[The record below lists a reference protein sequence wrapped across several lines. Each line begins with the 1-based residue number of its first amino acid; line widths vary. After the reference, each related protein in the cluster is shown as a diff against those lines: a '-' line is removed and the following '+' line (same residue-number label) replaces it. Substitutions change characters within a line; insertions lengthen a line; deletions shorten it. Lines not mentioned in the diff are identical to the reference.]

1 VVVTPERLRQ
11 IERLFHEA
19 RERAPAERDAW
30 LARACAN
37 DPTLRR
43 EVESL
48 LAQPPTGLI
57 DAPLGALVVE
67 LVPPPAPRLAPGSSV
82 GPYRIERLLDVGGM
96 GEVYRARDPKLER
109 DVAIKI
115 LPHLCTNHPERLAR
129 FEREARMLAALN
141 HPNIGAIYGLEEV
154 DGARALVLELV
165 EGETL
170 ADRIQRGPA
179 PVRDALT
186 IARQIADALDAAHE
200 KGIVHRDLKPA
211 NVKVPPDGIVKVLD
225 FGLAKAATGE
235 GLTPDLTRSPTGSAC
250 GTQEGTILGTT
261 AYMSPEQAR
270 GQAVDKRTDIWA
282 FGCVLYEMLT
292 GHVAFPGETVSD
304 TIAAILG
311 REPDW
316 AALPAT
322 TPPMVGRLL
331 HRSLEKDP
339 KRRLRDIAD
348 ARAELDDELEG
359 GKALAM
365 AVPRPTVVSAHSPWS
380 RWAAIILIAL
390 VLALA
395 VWGVRRLNPAP
406 ENPLSNATFTR
417 LTNFEGDETQATLS
431 PDGKFAAFLSD
442 RDGPLDLWL
451 TQVGSGRVVNLT
463 PTSHMPG
470 LRPVRNIGFSGDGSE
485 IWFGGAPFGRMRIM
499 PMMGGPPRLFLVDR
513 AVEVAWSPDGARI
526 VYHTDA
532 PGDPMFVADRTGAGA
547 RQIFVD
553 PIVGGHLHHQAWS
566 PDGRWIYFARGIQD
580 TWQMDLWRIAAS
592 GGQPERLTHHDAYVG
607 FPTPASDRNVLYI
620 AEDHEGSGPWLWA
633 LDTNSRATR
642 RVAYGTEQYLSI
654 AGSADHRR
662 LLASVANPSAS
673 LWTVP
678 ILDRPA
684 EDADAKQMLLPTVRA
699 LAPRLAGR
707 SLFYLSSQGTGDGL
721 WRFEDGKAVE
731 ILRGSD
737 EALFEP
743 PAVSADGR
751 QLAVSLRRD
760 GKLRLHVLSADGGDL
775 QSLAEPIDIRGSVS
789 WSPDGKWIVAGGI
802 DDRGPGL
809 FKIPLDHGAAVRL
822 IAGSARDPVWSPSG
836 DLIVYT
842 GANVSVDAPLMAI
855 RADGTNVELPAIRL
869 RFDGKR
875 YRFLPNGL
883 ALVYTQGPF
892 PAQDFWLLDL
902 VTKKSRQLSR
912 LNNSAATQSFDV
924 TADGKQIV
932 FDRVRENSYIVLI
945 DLAQ

>member
-1 VVVTPERLRQ
+1 MTSERLRQ
-11 IERLFHEA
+11 IELLFHEA
-19 RERAPAERDAW
+19 RERTPAERDAF
-30 LARACAN
+30 LARACAD

-48 LAQPPTGLI
+48 LAQPPKGVI
-57 DAPLGALVVE
+57 DAPLGALVAE
-67 LVPPPAPRLAPGSSV
+67 LVTPPVPRLAPGSSV

-96 GEVYRARDPKLER
+96 GEVYRARDTTLGR

-115 LPHLCTNHPERLAR
+115 LPRHFTADPERLAR
-129 FEREARMLAALN
+129 FEREARLLAALN
-141 HPNIGAIYGLEEV
+141 HPNIGAIYGLEAA
-154 DGARALVLELV
+154 DGVRALVLELV

-179 PVRDALT
+179 PVTDALP

-211 NVKVPPDGIVKVLD
+211 NIKVTPDGVVKVLD

-235 GLTPDLTRSPTGSAC
+235 WQSSTVTMG
-250 GTQEGTILGTT
+250 GTQEGTILGTA

-292 GHVAFPGETVSD
+292 GHVAFPGGTVSD
-304 TIAAILG
+304 TIVKILE

-316 AALPAT
+316 AALPAA
-322 TPPMVGRLL
+322 TPPMVARLL
-331 HRSLEKDP
+331 QRSLEKDP

-348 ARAELDDELEG
+348 ARAELDDALEG
-359 GKALAM
+359 GKAPAM
-365 AVPRPTVVSAHSPWS
+365 AVGRPPVVSAHSWWS

-390 VLALA
+390 ASALA
-395 VWGVRRLNPAP
+395 GWSVRRLNPAP
-406 ENPLSNATFTR
+406 ENPLSSATFTR
-417 LTNFEGDETQATLS
+417 LTNFEGDEADATLS
-431 PDGKFAAFLSD
+431 PDGKFATFLSN
-442 RDGPLDLWL
+442 RDGPLDVWL
-451 TQVGSGRVVNLT
+451 TQVGSGRFLNLT
-463 PTSHMPG
+463 RESHVPG

-485 IWFGGAPFGRMRIM
+485 IWFSGAPVGRMRIM
-499 PMMGGPPRLFLVDR
+499 PMMGGPPRPFLVDR
-513 AVEVAWSPDGARI
+513 TVEVVWSSDGARM

-532 PGDPMFVADRTGAGA
+532 PGDPMFVADRAGVGA
-547 RQIFVD
+547 RQVFVD
-553 PIVGGHLHHQAWS
+553 PIVGGHSHHQAWS
-566 PDGRWIYFARGIQD
+566 PDGRWIYFARGIFS
-580 TWQMDLWRIAAS
+580 TRQMDLWRIAAS
-592 GGQPERLTHHDAYVG
+592 GGQPERLTSHNAYVA
-607 FPTPASDRNVLYI
+607 FPTPIDDRNVLYI
-620 AEDHEGSGPWLWA
+620 AQDHDGSGPWLRA

-642 RVAYGTEQYLSI
+642 RVAYGTEHYLSI
-654 AGSADHRR
+654 ATSADHRR
-662 LLASVANPSAS
+662 LVASVANPTAS

-684 EDADAKQMLLPTVRA
+684 EEGDAKPMALPTVRA

-707 SLFYLSSQGTGDGL
+707 SLFYLSSPGTGDGL

-731 ILRGSD
+731 ILKGSD

-751 QLAVSLRRD
+751 RLAVILRRD
-760 GKLRLHVLSADGGDL
+760 GTRRLHVLSADGGDL
-775 QSLAEPIDIRGSVS
+775 QSLAEPIDIEGSVC

-802 DDRGPGL
+802 DDSGPGL
-809 FKIPLDHGAAVRL
+809 FKIPLDHGAPVRL
-822 IAGSARDPVWSPSG
+822 IAGTARDPVWSSSG

-842 GANVSVDAPLMAI
+842 GANVSVDAPLLAI
-855 RADGTNVELPAIRL
+855 RADGARVELPAIRL
-869 RFDGKR
+869 RVEGQR
-875 YRFLPNGL
+875 YRFVPNGL
-883 ALVYTQGPF
+883 ALVYAQGPF

-932 FDRVRENSYIVLI
+932 FDRVRENSDIVLI
-945 DLAQ
+945 DLAR

>member
-1 VVVTPERLRQ
+1 VTPERLRE
-11 IERLFHEA
+11 IERLFHAA
-19 RERAPAERDAW
+19 RERPPAERDAW
-30 LARACAN
+30 LARACSD

-48 LAQPPTGLI
+48 LAQPPAGMI
-57 DAPLGALVVE
+57 DAPVGALVAE
-67 LVPPPAPRLAPGSSV
+67 LVSAPAPRLASGSSV

-96 GEVYRARDPKLER
+96 GEVYRARDPKLGR

-115 LPHLCTNHPERLAR
+115 LPHVFTNHPERLAR

-141 HPNIGAIYGLEEV
+141 HPNVGAIYGLEEA
-154 DGARALVLELV
+154 DGVRALVLELV

-170 ADRIQRGPA
+170 ADRIQRGPV
-179 PVRDALT
+179 PVTDALT

-211 NVKVPPDGIVKVLD
+211 NVKVTPDGVVKVLD

-235 GLTPDLTRSPTGSAC
+235 GLTADYTRSPTGTAG

-261 AYMSPEQAR
+261 AYMSPEQSR

-292 GHVAFPGETVSD
+292 GRVAFRGETMSD
-304 TIAAILG
+304 TIAAILR

-322 TPPMVGRLL
+322 TPPMVARLL
-331 HRSLEKDP
+331 QRSLEKDP

-348 ARAELDDELEG
+348 ARAELDDALEG
-359 GKALAM
+359 GKAPAM
-365 AVPRPTVVSAHSPWS
+365 VTGRPTVVSPRSWS
-380 RWAAIILIAL
+380 RWAAIVL
-390 VLALA
+390 VALA
-395 VWGVRRLNPAP
+395 SALAGWGVRRVNPAP
-406 ENPLSNATFTR
+406 DNPLSNATFTR
-417 LTNFEGDETQATLS
+417 LTNFEGDEAQPTLS

-442 RDGPLDLWL
+442 RDGPLDVWL
-451 TQVGSGRVVNLT
+451 TQVGSGRFSSLT
-463 PTSHMPG
+463 RESHMPSV
-470 LRPVRNIGFSGDGSE
+470 RPTRNIGFSGDGSQ
-485 IWFGGAPFGRMRIM
+485 IWFGGAPVGRMRIM
-499 PMMGGPPRLFLVDR
+499 PMMGGPATPFLVDR
-513 AVEVAWSPDGARI
+513 AVEVAWSSDGARM

-532 PGDPMFVADRTGAGA
+532 PGDPMFVADRTGVGA
-547 RQIFVD
+547 KQIFVD
-553 PIVGGHLHHQAWS
+553 PIVGGHNHHQAWS

-580 TWQMDLWRIAAS
+580 TSQMDVWRIAAN
-592 GGQPERLTHHDAYVG
+592 GGQPERVTYHDAYVG
-607 FPTPASDRNVLYI
+607 FPTPIDDRNVLYI
-620 AEDHEGSGPWLWA
+620 AKDHEGSGPWLWT

-654 AGSADHRR
+654 ASSAGHRR
-662 LLASVANPSAS
+662 LVASVANPSAG

-678 ILDRPA
+678 ILDHPA
-684 EDADAKQMLLPTVRA
+684 EDGDAKPMVLPTVRA

-707 SLFYLSSQGTGDGL
+707 SLFYLSSQGSGDGL

-731 ILRGSD
+731 ILKGSD

-751 QLAVSLRRD
+751 QVAVILRRG

-775 QSLAEPIDIRGSVS
+775 RSLAEPIDIRGSVC

-809 FKIPLDHGAAVRL
+809 FKIPLDRGAPVRL
-822 IAGSARDPVWSPSG
+822 IAGTARDPVWSPAG

-842 GANVSVDAPLMAI
+842 GQNVSVDAPLLAI
-855 RADGTNVELPAIRL
+855 RAEGTNVELPPIRL
-869 RFDGKR
+869 RVEGKR

-883 ALVYTQGPF
+883 ALVYAQGPF

-902 VTKKSRQLSR
+902 ATKKSRRLSR
-912 LNNSAATQSFDV
+912 LNNSAATPSFDV

-932 FDRVRENSYIVLI
+932 FDRVRENSDIVLI

>member
-1 VVVTPERLRQ
+1 MTPERLRE

-19 RERAPAERDAW
+19 RERTPAERDAF
-30 LARACAN
+30 LARACAD

-48 LAQPPTGLI
+48 LAQPPAGVI
-57 DAPLGALVVE
+57 DAPVGALVAE
-67 LVPPPAPRLAPGSSV
+67 LVTPPAPRLAPGSSV

-96 GEVYRARDPKLER
+96 GEVYRARDTTLGR

-115 LPHLCTNHPERLAR
+115 LPRHFTADPERLAR
-129 FEREARMLAALN
+129 FEREARLLAALN
-141 HPNIGAIYGLEEV
+141 HPNIGAIYGLEAA
-154 DGARALVLELV
+154 DGVRALVLELV

-170 ADRIQRGPA
+170 ADRIRRGPA
-179 PVRDALT
+179 PVTDALT

-211 NVKVPPDGIVKVLD
+211 NIKVTPGGVVKVLD

-235 GLTPDLTRSPTGSAC
+235 LQSPTVTVG
-250 GTQEGTILGTT
+250 GTQEGTILGTA

-322 TPPMVGRLL
+322 TPPLVARLL
-331 HRSLEKDP
+331 QRSLEKDL
-339 KRRLRDIAD
+339 KRRLRDIGD
-348 ARAELDDELEG
+348 ARAELDDALES
-359 GKALAM
+359 GKAPAM
-365 AVPRPTVVSAHSPWS
+365 AVERPTVISAPSPWS
-380 RWAAIILIAL
+380 RWAAIILVAL
-390 VLALA
+390 GSALA
-395 VWGVRRLNPAP
+395 GWGVRRLNPAP
-406 ENPLSNATFTR
+406 DNPLSNATFTR
-417 LTNFEGDETQATLS
+417 LTNFEGDEPQATLS
-431 PDGKFAAFLSD
+431 PDGKFATFLSD
-442 RDGPLDLWL
+442 RDGPLDVWL
-451 TQVGSGRVVNLT
+451 TQVGSGRFLNLT
-463 PTSHMPG
+463 RESHMPTA
-470 LRPVRNIGFSGDGSE
+470 RPTRNIGFSGDGSQ
-485 IWFGGAPFGRMRIM
+485 IWFGGAPVGRMQIM
-499 PMMGGPPRLFLVDR
+499 PMMGGPPRPFLVDR
-513 AVEVAWSPDGARI
+513 AVEVVWSADGARM

-532 PGDPMFVADRTGAGA
+532 PGDPMFVADRTGVGA

-553 PIVGGHLHHQAWS
+553 PIVGGHNHHQAWS

-580 TWQMDLWRIAAS
+580 TWQMDLWRIAAN
-592 GGQPERLTHHDAYVG
+592 GGQPERLTYHDAYVG
-607 FPTPASDRNVLYI
+607 FPTPTDDRNVLYI
-620 AEDHEGSGPWLWA
+620 AKDHEGSGPWLWA

-662 LLASVANPSAS
+662 LVASVANPSAS

-678 ILDRPA
+678 ILDHPA
-684 EDADAKQMLLPTVRA
+684 EDGDAKPMVLPTVRA

-731 ILRGSD
+731 ILKGSD

-751 QLAVSLRRD
+751 QVAVILRRD

-775 QSLAEPIDIRGSVS
+775 QSLAEPINIRGSVC

-809 FKIPLDHGAAVRL
+809 FKIPLDHGAPVRL
-822 IAGSARDPVWSPSG
+822 IAGTARDPVWSPSG

-842 GANVSVDAPLMAI
+842 GANVSVDAPLLAI
-855 RADGTNVELPAIRL
+855 RPDGTKVELPAIRL
-869 RFDGKR
+869 RVEGKR
-875 YRFLPNGL
+875 YRFVPNGL
-883 ALVYTQGPF
+883 ALVYAQGPF

-902 VTKKSRQLSR
+902 ATKKSRQLSR

-932 FDRVRENSYIVLI
+932 FDRVRENSDIVLI

>member
-1 VVVTPERLRQ
+1 VTPERLRA
-11 IERLFHEA
+11 IEQLFHDA
-19 RERAPAERDAW
+19 RERTPAERDAF
-30 LARACAN
+30 LARASAD

-43 EVESL
+43 DVESL
-48 LAQPPTGLI
+48 LAQPPAGML
-57 DAPLGALVVE
+57 DMSVGALVNE
-67 LVPPPAPRLAPGSSV
+67 LITAPAPRLAPGSSV
-82 GPYRIERLLDVGGM
+82 GPYRIERLLGVGGM
-96 GEVYRARDPKLER
+96 GEVYRARDPKLGR

-115 LPHLCTNHPERLAR
+115 LPHLFTNHPERLAR
-129 FEREARMLAALN
+129 FEREARVLASLN
-141 HPNIGAIYGLEEV
+141 HPNIGAIYGLEEADAV
-154 DGARALVLELV
+154 RALVLELV

-179 PVRDALT
+179 PVTDALT

-211 NVKVPPDGIVKVLD
+211 NIKVTLDGVVKVLD
-225 FGLAKAATGE
+225 FGLAKAAISE
-235 GLTPDLTRSPTGSAC
+235 GLTPDLTRSPSLTVG

-292 GHVAFPGETVSD
+292 SHVAFSGDTMSD

-322 TPPMVGRLL
+322 TPPVVARLL

-348 ARAELDDELEG
+348 ARAELDEALEG
-359 GKALAM
+359 GKAPAT
-365 AVPRPTVVSAHSPWS
+365 VVGRPAVVSAPSLWS
-380 RWAAIILIAL
+380 RWPAIMLI
-390 VLALA
+390 VLASALA
-395 VWGVRRLNPAP
+395 GWGVRRLNPAP

-417 LTNFEGDETQATLS
+417 LTNFEGDEAQAALS
-431 PDGKFAAFLSD
+431 PDGKFATFLSD
-442 RDGPLDLWL
+442 RDGPLDVWL
-451 TQVGSGRVVNLT
+451 TQVGSGRFSNLT
-463 PTSHMPG
+463 RESHMPTV
-470 LRPVRNIGFSGDGSE
+470 RPTRNLGFSGDGSQ
-485 IWFGGAPFGRMRIM
+485 IWFGGAPVVHMRIM
-499 PMMGGPPRLFLVDR
+499 PMMGGPATPFLGDR
-513 AVEVAWSPDGARI
+513 VVEVAWSSDGARM

-532 PGDPMFVADRTGAGA
+532 PGDPMFVADRTGGGA
-547 RQIFVD
+547 KQIFVD

-566 PDGRWIYFARGIQD
+566 LDGRWIYFARGIQD
-580 TWQMDLWRIAAS
+580 TWQMDVWRIAAS
-592 GGQPERLTHHDAYVG
+592 GGQPERVTYHDAYVG
-607 FPTPASDRNVLYI
+607 FPTPIDDRNVLYI
-620 AEDHEGSGPWLWA
+620 AKDHEGSGPWLWT
-633 LDTNSRATR
+633 LDTNTR
-642 RVAYGTEQYLSI
+642 VTGRVAYGTEQYLSI
-654 AGSADHRR
+654 AGSPGHRR
-662 LLASVANPSAS
+662 LVAAVANPSAS

-678 ILDRPA
+678 ILDHPA
-684 EDADAKQMLLPTVRA
+684 EDGDAKPMVLPTVRA

-731 ILRGSD
+731 ILKGSD

-751 QLAVSLRRD
+751 QVAVILRRD
-760 GKLRLHVLSADGGDL
+760 GKLRLHVLSADGGEL
-775 QSLAEPIDIRGSVS
+775 QPLAETINIQKSAC

-809 FKIPLDHGAAVRL
+809 FKIPLDHGTPVRL
-822 IAGSARDPVWSPSG
+822 IAGTALDPVWSPSG
-836 DLIVYT
+836 DLIVYS
-842 GANVSVDAPLMAI
+842 GANVSVDAPLLAI
-855 RADGTNVELPAIRL
+855 RPDGTNVELPAIRL
-869 RFDGKR
+869 RVEGKR

-883 ALVYTQGPF
+883 ALVYAQGPF

-902 VTKKSRQLSR
+902 ATKKSRQLSR
-912 LNNSAATQSFDV
+912 LNNSAATPAFDV

-932 FDRVRENSYIVLI
+932 FDRVRENSDIVLI

>member
-1 VVVTPERLRQ
+1 VTPERLRE
-11 IERLFHEA
+11 IEKLFHEA
-19 RERAPAERDAW
+19 RERAPAERDAL
-30 LARACAN
+30 LARAGRD
-37 DPTLRR
+37 DPLLRH

-48 LAQPPTGLI
+48 LAQPPAGMI
-57 DAPLGALVVE
+57 DAPIGALVAG

-82 GPYRIERLLDVGGM
+82 GPYRIESLLDVGGM
-96 GEVYRARDPKLER
+96 GEVYRARDTTLGR

-115 LPHLCTNHPERLAR
+115 LPRHFTADPARLAR

-141 HPNIGAIYGLEEV
+141 HPNIGAIYGLEAANGV
-154 DGARALVLELV
+154 RALVLELV

-170 ADRIQRGPA
+170 AHRIQRGPA
-179 PVRDALT
+179 SVTDALT

-211 NVKVPPDGIVKVLD
+211 NIKVTPGGVVKVLD

-235 GLTPDLTRSPTGSAC
+235 LQSPTVTVG
-250 GTQEGTILGTT
+250 GTQEGTILGTA

-316 AALPAT
+316 TALPAT
-322 TPPMVGRLL
+322 TPPTVVRLL
-331 HRSLEKDP
+331 QRGLQKDP

-348 ARAELDDELEG
+348 ARAELDDPPEDG
-359 GKALAM
+359 TAPAM
-365 AVPRPTVVSAHSPWS
+365 VTGRPAVVSTHSRWR
-380 RWAAIILIAL
+380 RWAAIIA
-390 VLALA
+390 VALA
-395 VWGVRRLNPAP
+395 AALAGWGVSRLNPAP
-406 ENPLSNATFTR
+406 DNPLSNATFTR
-417 LTNFEGDETQATLS
+417 LTNFEGDEAQATLS
-431 PDGKFAAFLSD
+431 PDGKFATFLSD
-442 RDGPLDLWL
+442 REGPLDVWL
-451 TQVGSGRVVNLT
+451 TQVGSGRFSNLT
-463 PTSHMPG
+463 LDSHMPAV
-470 LRPVRNIGFSGDGSE
+470 RPVRNIGFSGDGSQ
-485 IWFGGAPFGRMRIM
+485 IWFGGAPVGRMQIM
-499 PMMGGPPRLFLVDR
+499 PMMGGPPRPFLVDR
-513 AVEVAWSPDGARI
+513 AVEVVWSSDGARM

-532 PGDPMFVADRTGAGA
+532 PGDPMFVADRSGVGA

-553 PIVGGHLHHQAWS
+553 PNVGGHNHHQAWS

-580 TWQMDLWRIAAS
+580 TWQMDLWRIAAT
-592 GGQPERLTHHDAYVG
+592 GGPPERLTAHDAYVG
-607 FPTPASDRNVLYI
+607 FPTPIDDRNVLYI
-620 AEDHEGSGPWLWA
+620 AKDHEGSGPWMWA
-633 LDTNSRATR
+633 LDTRSRATH

-662 LLASVANPSAS
+662 LVAAVANPSAS

-678 ILDRPA
+678 ILDHPA
-684 EDADAKQMLLPTVRA
+684 EERDAKPMVLPTVRA

-721 WRFEDGKAVE
+721 WRFENGKAVE
-731 ILRGSD
+731 ILKGSD
-737 EALFEP
+737 DALFEP

-751 QLAVSLRRD
+751 HVAVILRRD
-760 GKLRLHVLSADGGDL
+760 GKLRLHILSADGGDL
-775 QSLAEPIDIRGSVS
+775 QSLAEPINIRGSVC

-809 FKIPLDHGAAVRL
+809 FKIPPDRGAPVRL
-822 IAGSARDPVWSPSG
+822 IAGAARDPVWSPSG

-842 GANVSVDAPLMAI
+842 GANVSVDAPLLAV
-855 RADGTNVELPAIRL
+855 RPDGTNVELPAIRL
-869 RFDGKR
+869 RVEGKR
-875 YRFLPNGL
+875 YRFVPNGL
-883 ALVYTQGPF
+883 ALVYAQGPF

-924 TADGKQIV
+924 TDDGTQIV
-932 FDRVRENSYIVLI
+932 FDRVRENSDIVLI
-945 DLAQ
+945 DLAR

>member
-1 VVVTPERLRQ
+1 MTPERLRE

-19 RERAPAERDAW
+19 RERPSAERDAF
-30 LARACAN
+30 LARVCAD

-48 LAQPPTGLI
+48 LAQPPAGVL
-57 DAPLGALVVE
+57 DGPLDALVAD
-67 LVPPPAPRLAPGSSV
+67 LVPPAGPRLAPGSSV

-96 GEVYRARDPKLER
+96 GEVYRARDARLGR

-115 LPHLCTNHPERLAR
+115 LPQVFTNHPERLAR
-129 FEREARMLAALN
+129 FEREARLLAALN

-170 ADRIQRGPA
+170 AERIQRGPTLVA
-179 PVRDALT
+179 DALT

-200 KGIVHRDLKPA
+200 KGIIHRDLKPA
-211 NVKVPPDGIVKVLD
+211 NIKVTPAGMVKVLD

-235 GLTPDLTRSPTGSAC
+235 GFTQSPTVTVG
-250 GTQEGTILGTT
+250 GTQEGTILGTA

-304 TIAAILG
+304 TLVAILG

-316 AALPAT
+316 AAIPAT
-322 TPPMVGRLL
+322 TPPLAARLL

-348 ARAELDDELEG
+348 ARAELDEGFEG
-359 GKALAM
+359 GNTPATMVGRPAL
-365 AVPRPTVVSAHSPWS
+365 VSAHSRWS
-380 RWAAIILIAL
+380 RLAAIVLIAL
-390 VLALA
+390 ASALA
-395 VWGVRRLNPAP
+395 GWCECLNQAP
-406 ENPLSNATFTR
+406 DNPLFNATFTR
-417 LTNFEGDETQATLS
+417 LTNFEGDEAQATLS

-442 RDGPLDLWL
+442 RNGPLDVWL
-451 TQVGSGRVVNLT
+451 TQVGSGGFTNLT
-463 PTSHMPG
+463 PDSHMPTV
-470 LRPVRNIGFSGDGSE
+470 RPVRNIGFSGDGSQ
-485 IWFGGAPFGRMRIM
+485 IWFDGAPGPHADHGDDGRTAEAF
-499 PMMGGPPRLFLVDR
+499 PGDR
-513 AVEVAWSPDGARI
+513 AVEVAWSSDGARM

-532 PGDPMFVADRTGAGA
+532 PGDPMFVADRTASTPNRFLSIRWWEDTTIIRHGLPMVAGFILHA
-547 RQIFVD
+547 AFKIRRKWTCGGWPPAAGNRNAS
-553 PIVGGHLHHQAWS
+553 PITTRMWVS
-566 PDGRWIYFARGIQD
+566 RSRS
-580 TWQMDLWRIAAS
+580 TIAS
-592 GGQPERLTHHDAYVG
+592 
-607 FPTPASDRNVLYI
+607 VLYI
-620 AEDHEGSGPWLWA
+620 AKDHEGSGPWLWS
-633 LDTNSRATR
+633 LDTSSRATR

-654 AGSADHRR
+654 AGNADHRR
-662 LLASVANPSAS
+662 LVASVANPSAS
-673 LWTVP
+673 LWTLP
-678 ILDRPA
+678 ILDHPA
-684 EDADAKQMLLPTVRA
+684 QDGDAKPMVLPTVRA

-731 ILRGSD
+731 ILKGSD

-751 QLAVSLRRD
+751 QVAVILRRD

-775 QSLAEPIDIRGSVS
+775 QSLAEPIDIRGSVC

-809 FKIPLDHGAAVRL
+809 FKIPLDRGAPVRL
-822 IAGSARDPVWSPSG
+822 IAGTARDPVWSPSG

-842 GANVSVDAPLMAI
+842 GAERQRRCAPIGDSSRRNECRIAF
-855 RADGTNVELPAIRL
+855 NPAS
-869 RFDGKR
+869 G
-875 YRFLPNGL
+875 
-883 ALVYTQGPF
+883 
-892 PAQDFWLLDL
+892 
-902 VTKKSRQLSR
+902 
-912 LNNSAATQSFDV
+912 
-924 TADGKQIV
+924 
-932 FDRVRENSYIVLI
+932 
-945 DLAQ
+945 